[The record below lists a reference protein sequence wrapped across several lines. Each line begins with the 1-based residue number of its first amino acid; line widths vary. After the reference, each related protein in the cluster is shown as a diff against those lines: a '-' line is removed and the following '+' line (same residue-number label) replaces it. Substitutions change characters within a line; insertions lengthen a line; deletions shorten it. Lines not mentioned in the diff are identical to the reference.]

1 MSADQPSAHAFAWRE
16 EESLTGR
23 GRVLRPTVD
32 VELRGLE
39 LRTTTKALIDT
50 GSPRCVFP
58 RGIGD
63 LLAVDFPDF
72 PSGARESVTLLGKR
86 WPAVAAE
93 VELVL
98 QPFADSSWTAEVLF
112 VFEEGLPLSLLGC
125 EGFLNR
131 WAVSF
136 NSYLGYFI
144 VESIDDFHSRQPA
157 NIRAALQG
165 LAGTHYS

>member
-1 MSADQPSAHAFAWRE
+1 MSADPPKGHAFPWRE

-23 GRVLRPTVD
+23 GRVLRPTID
-32 VELRGLE
+32 VELRLGE
-39 LRTTTKALIDT
+39 LGTTTKALIDT

-63 LLAVDFPDF
+63 LLAIDFPKYA
-72 PSGARESVTLLGKR
+72 SGTTESVTLLGQR
-86 WPAVAAE
+86 WPAVAAD
-93 VELVL
+93 VDLML
-98 QPFADSSWTAEVLF
+98 RPFTDSQWTAEVLF
-112 VFEEGLPLSLLGC
+112 VLDDGLPVSLLGC

-144 VESIDDFHSRQPA
+144 VESVDDFHDRQPPW
-157 NIRAALQG
+157 IQEALKG
-165 LAGTHYS
+165 LAGT

>member
-1 MSADQPSAHAFAWRE
+1 VSADSQSGHAFPWRE

-32 VELRGLE
+32 VELQSGE
-39 LRTTTKALIDT
+39 LGTTTKALIDT

-63 LLAVDFPDF
+63 LLAVDFPKY
-72 PSGARESVTLLGKR
+72 PSGATESVTLLGQR
-86 WPAVAAE
+86 WPAVASE
-93 VELVL
+93 VDMMLR
-98 QPFADSSWTAEVLF
+98 PFTDSGWTAEVLF
-112 VFEEGLPLSLLGC
+112 VVDDGLPLSLLGC

-136 NSYLGYFI
+136 NSYLGYFT
-144 VESIDDFHSRQPA
+144 VESVDDFHSRQPPW
-157 NIRAALQG
+157 ILAALEG
-165 LAGTHYS
+165 LVGT